1 LANRTLLDYVGELRQ
16 QVLRGGFYL
25 VGRQAIALVVSVIG
39 VTFLVRLIGP
49 TNYGLFTGAS
59 SITFVLGV
67 LGTYGLDVYLVRRE
81 RAVGGEDYDQ
91 AFTLL
96 AISAVVVGS
105 TAFWLGPLLLNLV
118 VESRFAPP
126 LRVLAFSLPFT
137 LLAAPALAS
146 LERSLNYRVV
156 AIIEMTGQFLYYGVA
171 LGLALGGAGL
181 WSPVAAYFSLQV
193 WLMGT
198 TYAATAYRPALVWRR
213 ALIREMLAYGFSFSL
228 SNWLWQ
234 LRGLVNPLVVGHYVG
249 PAAVGFVGLAAR
261 LVEVAAFVRTAAWRL
276 SIAAFGRVQRD
287 VARFRRVVEEAM
299 ALQVLAV
306 GPLLAGLGT
315 VGPWLL
321 PAIFGDRWHPVVRVF
336 PYIAL
341 GMIFQAV
348 FTMQTSVLYVVGRGR
363 SVIPVNALHI
373 TLFAGGALVCVPAV
387 GFVGYGLAEL
397 IALAGYLLLDR
408 QTRKVFSVSYADAL
422 PWVLAFTPPLFALY
436 LPPALVPLLWA
447 PLAAIGLHPRQRRQI
462 RAYLSYVS
470 RRAGDQP
477 RPAKA

>member
-1 LANRTLLDYVGELRQ
+1 MAELRQ

-25 VGRQAIALVVSVIG
+25 VGRQAIALVVSVVG

-59 SITFVLGV
+59 SITFVLGG

-81 RAVGGEDYDQ
+81 RALTKADYDQ

-96 AISAVVVGS
+96 AVSAAVVGS
-105 TAFWLGPLLLNLV
+105 AAFWLGPRLLDLV
-118 VESRFAPP
+118 DVSRFALP

-146 LERSLNYRVV
+146 LERDLNYRTV

-171 LGLALGGAGL
+171 LGLAVGGAGL
-181 WSPVAAYFSLQV
+181 WSPVAAYFSWQV
-193 WLMGT
+193 WLLGT
-198 TYAATAYRPALVWRR
+198 TYVATAYRPSLTWRR
-213 ALIREMLAYGFSFSL
+213 TLIREMVTYGFSYSL

-234 LRGLVNPLVVGHYVG
+234 LRGLVNPLVVGHFVG
-249 PAAVGFVGLAAR
+249 PTAVGFVGLAAR

-287 VARFRRVVEEAM
+287 YGRFRRVVEEAM

-306 GPLLAGLGT
+306 APLLAALGT

-321 PAIFGDRWHPVVRVF
+321 PAVLGDRWHPVVRVF

-341 GMIFQAV
+341 GMVFQAV
-348 FTMQTSVLYVVGRGR
+348 FTMQASVLYVVARGR

-373 TLFAGGALVCVPAV
+373 ALFAGGAVICVRSF
-387 GFVGYGLAEL
+387 GFVGYGFAEL
-397 IALAGYLLLDR
+397 IALAGYLLLDH
-408 QTRKVFSVSYADAL
+408 QTRKVFPVSYADAL

-436 LPPALVPLLWA
+436 LPALLVPALWA
-447 PLAAIGLHPRQRRQI
+447 PLVVIGLHPRQRRQI
-462 RAYLSYVS
+462 RGYLSYFG
-470 RRAGDQP
+470 RRPGEQP
-477 RPAKA
+477 QAAQA

>member
-1 LANRTLLDYVGELRQ
+1 VAELRQ

-59 SITFVLGV
+59 SITFVLGG

-81 RAVGGEDYDQ
+81 RALTKEDYDQ

-96 AISAVVVGS
+96 AISAAVVGS
-105 TAFWLGPLLLNLV
+105 AAFWLGPRLLDLLDV
-118 VESRFAPP
+118 SRFAPP

-181 WSPVAAYFSLQV
+181 WSPVAAYFSWQV

-198 TYAATAYRPALVWRR
+198 TYIATTYRPALTWRR
-213 ALIREMLAYGFSFSL
+213 SLIRDMVDYGFSYSL

-234 LRGLVNPLVVGHYVG
+234 LRGLVNPLVVGHFVG

-287 VARFRRVVEEAM
+287 YGRFRRVVEEAM

-306 GPLLAGLGT
+306 APLLAALGT

-321 PAIFGDRWHPVVRVF
+321 PAVLGDRWHPVIRVF

-348 FTMQTSVLYVVGRGR
+348 FTMQTSMLYVVGRGR

-373 TLFAGGALVCVPAV
+373 GLFSGGALLCVPAF
-387 GFVGYGLAEL
+387 GFVGFGFAEL

-408 QTRKVFSVSYADAL
+408 QTQKVFRVSYADAL

-436 LPPALVPLLWA
+436 LAPAFVPVLWL
-447 PLAAIGLHPRQRRQI
+447 PLAVIGLHPRQRRQI
-462 RAYLSYVS
+462 RGFLSYVI
-470 RRAGDQP
+470 RRADEQP
-477 RPAKA
+477 RAAQA